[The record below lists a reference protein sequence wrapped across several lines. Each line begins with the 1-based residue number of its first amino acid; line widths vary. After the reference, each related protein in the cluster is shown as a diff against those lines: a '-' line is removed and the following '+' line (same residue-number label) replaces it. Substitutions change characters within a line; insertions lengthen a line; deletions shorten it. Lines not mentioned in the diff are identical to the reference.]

1 MFTMMKLPTKPKTRV
16 KEHGEDRYKITLLF
30 PMENES
36 EFDKLISVAL
46 KENDRIIDSSWEA
59 KTVTVATKDIKA
71 LEKRINFFR
80 IMGIPD

>member
-1 MFTMMKLPTKPKTRV
+1 MMKLPTKPKTRV
-16 KEHGEDRYKITLLF
+16 IKHGEDQYEVTFLF
-30 PMENES
+30 PLEDKA

-46 KENDRIIDSSWEA
+46 KENDSIIDSSLEA

-80 IMGIPD
+80 IMGLPDKT